1 MAMNVGDHIRR
12 TSEYVVTECGVTL
25 PVSQAR
31 LAEAVSLA
39 EAAFY
44 SALAELFPE
53 ATRDGM
59 TPEGRDGFMRAAAKA
74 AREWVESNVDFDPDF
89 DFGS

>member
-1 MAMNVGDHIRR
+1 VNVGDHIRR
-12 TSEYVVTECGVTL
+12 TSEFVVTQGGVTL

-44 SALAELFPE
+44 SALSELFPE
-53 ATRDGM
+53 ASRGDVSPEDG
-59 TPEGRDGFMRAAAKA
+59 ERFMRAAAAA
-74 AREWVESNVDFDPDF
+74 ARTWVERNVDFDPDF